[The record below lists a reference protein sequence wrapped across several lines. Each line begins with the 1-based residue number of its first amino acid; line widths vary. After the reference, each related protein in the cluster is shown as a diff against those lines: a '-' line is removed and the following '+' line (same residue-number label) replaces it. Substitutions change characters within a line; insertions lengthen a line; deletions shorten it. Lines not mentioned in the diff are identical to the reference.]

1 MPCIPSL
8 LPLLAFAALRQDPPP
23 QDPPPATVVL
33 AGRVVDLRGEGVPV
47 AAVWVTDTA
56 KPDAPLAR
64 TVTDAEGYFRVGRV
78 PQRESWTVWATSD
91 GRSLDSD
98 YVRSAAEVARVA
110 LHDATT
116 VRGVVRDADGELVP
130 GAIVSASPAGRAL
143 SRRQVTATTDADGR
157 FAIDKVPLGLSQL
170 TAWVPGQGLAELR
183 HRVVGDDDLAL
194 AATRDATTSFLI
206 TIDGLPDEQRPP
218 VTLAWLPYRN
228 GSLTW
233 LPEPYH
239 RPRIDGDEWRA
250 ASLPDWRYVVRL
262 SATGYTFEPDQ
273 IEVKPGTGPHQ
284 LGFVAHALGT
294 TTLDCPAVVR
304 GPDGAPLAGLPFVL
318 RKIGG
323 GARATATSGAEGEL
337 TFASPLAA
345 GTEVIVYTTAYD
357 WVVDQEKGEGLT
369 GASDRRFID
378 DHECVVAPDR
388 TLELRVIRACAVS
401 GRLLRADGRPAQY
414 VRVQLEERRDG
425 RWPEWMTFA
434 YATTDRDGTYRFRG
448 LHHLPDPVRV
458 LVEGAAGT
466 ATGEPVAIAAPA
478 TEAAVPELRLAPPAV
493 VEGVVRG
500 ADGRPSPGVAVWL
513 RDWDFGKN
521 AQKSGSVTETVTDR
535 QGRYRFVG
543 VPVGGAWL
551 EIVLDEDA
559 NREQRV
565 VDPFAVE
572 AGTTY
577 TFELTDPGM
586 R

>member
-1 MPCIPSL
+1 MPAVPSL
-8 LPLLAFAALRQDPPP
+8 LALFVIGTRP
-23 QDPPPATVVL
+23 QDPPAPPQPVVVL

-47 AAVWVTDTA
+47 AQVWVTETA
-56 KPDAPLAR
+56 LPDAPLAR

-78 PQRESWTVWATSD
+78 PQRDWWTVWATAD

-98 YVRSAAEVARVA
+98 YVRGADEVAHIQ

-116 VRGVVRDADGELVP
+116 VRGVVRDAG
-130 GAIVSASPAGRAL
+130 GAPVAGAVVSASPAGRAL

-157 FAIDKVPLGLSQL
+157 FALDKVPLGLSQL
-170 TAWVPGQGLAELR
+170 AAWVPGQGLAELR
-183 HRVVGDDDLAL
+183 HRVVGDDDVAL
-194 AATRDATTSFLI
+194 AATRDATTSFVI
-206 TIDGLPDEQRPP
+206 TIDGLPTEQRPP

-233 LPEPYH
+233 LPEPYY

-250 ASLPDWRYVVRL
+250 ESLPDWRYLVQL
-262 SATGYTFEPDQ
+262 SAAGYTFEPDQ
-273 IEVKPGTGPHQ
+273 IEVEPGNGPHQ

-304 GPDGAPLAGLPFVL
+304 GPDGEPIAGLPLVL
-318 RKIGG
+318 RKTGG
-323 GARATATSGAEGEL
+323 GARATATSDERGKL

-345 GTEVIVYTTAYD
+345 GTEVIVYTTAHE
-357 WVVDQEKGEGLT
+357 WVVDQEKGEGMT
-369 GASDRRFID
+369 GAFDRRFVD
-378 DHECVVAPDR
+378 DHECIVAPDR

-401 GRLLRADGRPAQY
+401 GRLLRADGQPAPY

-434 YATTDRDGTYRFRG
+434 YATTDRDGHYRFRG
-448 LHHLPDPVRV
+448 LHHLADPVRV

-466 ATGEPVAIAAPA
+466 ATSEAVPIAAPA
-478 TEAAVPELRLAPPAV
+478 TATTVPELRLAPPAV

-500 ADGRPSPGVAVWL
+500 ADGRPSPGVTVWL
-513 RDWDFGKN
+513 RDWDFGRN
-521 AQKSGSVTETVTDR
+521 AQKSGSLTETVTDR

-551 EIVLDEDA
+551 QLVLDEDA
-559 NREQRV
+559 DRELRV
-565 VDPFAVE
+565 VDPFEVE
-572 AGTTY
+572 AGKTY
-577 TFELTDPGM
+577 AFELADPGT